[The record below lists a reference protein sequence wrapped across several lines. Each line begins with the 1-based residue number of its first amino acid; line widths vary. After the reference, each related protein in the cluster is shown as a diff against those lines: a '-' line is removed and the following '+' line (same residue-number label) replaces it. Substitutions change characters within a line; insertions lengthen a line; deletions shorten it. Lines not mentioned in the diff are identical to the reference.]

1 MNQQLKLATVAVVCS
16 LMSGHALAALSEADM
31 ERLGKDLT
39 PTGATRAGNADNTI
53 PEWKGGVTAPPAGW
67 KPEQGYTDPFANEK
81 PLFTITGANADQ
93 FKDRLSPG
101 LLALLRKYPDFRMPV
116 YPAHRTAALPDAAYQ
131 VIRTEGPGIN
141 MKDGHI
147 TGRIY
152 SSVPFP
158 VPVSGEEAI
167 QNHILRHVGGSYER
181 EANWLVVLFNGEVY
195 KGGRAD
201 RVVTAANFDPRQ
213 GGNLG
218 LALIGAFTA
227 PAMFEG
233 TMHLVHEPIDH
244 VAEQRT
250 AWIYNTGQRRV
261 RRAPDL
267 AYDHFADG
275 TQGLRTADQYQAY
288 NGATDRYNWKL
299 VGKKEMYVPYN
310 TYRIGD
316 KKVKYKDIVDT
327 HTVRSDLMRYE
338 LHRVWVVEATLKDGM
353 RHAYGKRTFYLDE
366 DSWMVLGEDV
376 YDTRGNLWRVGVHG
390 LRQNYDALVPW
401 YGVLIW
407 HDLTNGGYLV
417 DNLDNEIKTPIVFG
431 RKAKWADFQPERLNR
446 TRVASDAE
454 NPDTGL
460 KVSHNDRT
468 R

>member
-53 PEWKGGVTAPPAGW
+53 PEWKGGLTAPPAGW

-101 LLALLRKYPDFRMPV
+101 LLALLRKHPDFTMPV

-275 TQGLRTADQYQAY
+275 TQGLRTADIAQA
-288 NGATDRYNWKL
+288 G
-299 VGKKEMYVPYN
+299 
-310 TYRIGD
+310 
-316 KKVKYKDIVDT
+316 
-327 HTVRSDLMRYE
+327 
-338 LHRVWVVEATLKDGM
+338 EAT
-353 RHAYGKRTFYLDE
+353 
-366 DSWMVLGEDV
+366 
-376 YDTRGNLWRVGVHG
+376 VGTVAMG
-390 LRQNYDALVPW
+390 DAV
-401 YGVLIW
+401 
-407 HDLTNGGYLV
+407 
-417 DNLDNEIKTPIVFG
+417 
-431 RKAKWADFQPERLNR
+431 
-446 TRVASDAE
+446 VAA
-454 NPDTGL
+454 L
-460 KVSHNDRT
+460 
-468 R
+468 